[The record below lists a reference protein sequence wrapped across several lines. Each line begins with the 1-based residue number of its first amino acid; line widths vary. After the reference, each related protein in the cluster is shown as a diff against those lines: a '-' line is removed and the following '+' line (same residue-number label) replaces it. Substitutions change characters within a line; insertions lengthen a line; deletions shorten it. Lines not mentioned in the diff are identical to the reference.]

1 MSEDF
6 EALFQKVRPIV
17 YKFRRHYHHIQL
29 WDRHDWEQEG
39 MITLF
44 QLVSSCPE
52 VLENEAKLIVYF
64 KTKFSNHLK
73 DTLRK
78 QLSQKR
84 QFHQMAY
91 EEIGEVGHSV
101 AQGGLVLDEYVAYQE
116 ALAAYREGLSAEK
129 SDQLN
134 ALIAGECF
142 KGRAAMLRELEA
154 VFQDFRE

>member
-17 YKFRRHYHHIQL
+17 YKFRRYYHHIQL

-52 VLENEAKLIVYF
+52 VLENEAKLFIYF

-91 EEIGEVGHSV
+91 EEIGEVG
-101 AQGGLVLDEYVAYQE
+101 
-116 ALAAYREGLSAEK
+116 
-129 SDQLN
+129 
-134 ALIAGECF
+134 
-142 KGRAAMLRELEA
+142 
-154 VFQDFRE
+154 